1 MTNTGQM
8 PGLRPADAGTG
19 PAPAGVRTWAG
30 LVVLA
35 CAVLLIAVDATVLDL
50 ALPFLSADLA
60 PSGVQLLWIIDV
72 YSFAVAGLLV
82 TMGVLGD
89 RVGRR
94 RLLLVGAVG
103 FAAASA
109 VAAWAVSPEML
120 ILARALQGISGATL
134 MPATLGLIRHM
145 FTDPRERTVAIGV
158 WGAMAG
164 GGAALGPLVGGWL
177 LEHFWWGSVF
187 LINLPIMAV
196 LVLAGPFLVPESRD
210 PHPGRFDLPGAALS
224 LLAVVPIVYAV
235 KETALHGPHAAA
247 LVALGGGL
255 TAAAAFVHR
264 QRVAKNPLLDLTL
277 FRRREFSAA
286 VLTNLLAI
294 FALAG
299 VLFFGSQ
306 YLQLVL
312 GIGPL
317 QAGLLMLPGTA
328 TSALSSLGAAWLVRR
343 LPVGTVLS
351 GALAI
356 AAVGAALLLALGTTR
371 GAGLFVVGFTL
382 IGVGVGVAL
391 TLTIDLVVGAA
402 PADRAGAASAVS
414 ETAYELGVALGV
426 AVLGSVVTAVYRS
439 RLGIPG
445 SGHEFDILGGAVAA
459 AGRLPAA
466 EAEALLESAR
476 DAFVAG
482 THGAAAATA
491 VILAATAALTLRML
505 RRR

>member
-134 MPATLGLIRHM
+134 MPATLGLIRQM

-299 VLFFGSQ
+299 CCSSGRSICSWCSGSDH
-306 YLQLVL
+306 Y
-312 GIGPL
+312 
-317 QAGLLMLPGTA
+317 
-328 TSALSSLGAAWLVRR
+328 RR
-343 LPVGTVLS
+343 VC
-351 GALAI
+351 
-356 AAVGAALLLALGTTR
+356 
-371 GAGLFVVGFTL
+371 
-382 IGVGVGVAL
+382 
-391 TLTIDLVVGAA
+391 
-402 PADRAGAASAVS
+402 
-414 ETAYELGVALGV
+414 
-426 AVLGSVVTAVYRS
+426 
-439 RLGIPG
+439 
-445 SGHEFDILGGAVAA
+445 
-459 AGRLPAA
+459 
-466 EAEALLESAR
+466 
-476 DAFVAG
+476 
-482 THGAAAATA
+482 
-491 VILAATAALTLRML
+491 
-505 RRR
+505 